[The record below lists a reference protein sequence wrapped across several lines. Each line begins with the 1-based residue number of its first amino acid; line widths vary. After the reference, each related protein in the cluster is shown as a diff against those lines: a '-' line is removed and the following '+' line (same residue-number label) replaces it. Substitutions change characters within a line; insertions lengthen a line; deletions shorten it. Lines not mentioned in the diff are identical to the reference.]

1 MGFPPIAGSG
11 PGEPAA
17 ATEADEVS
25 PAAGRLL
32 VLVPD
37 MDTDETE
44 LVRRVLAMASSRG
57 QTLVFLGAAPDPGDE
72 PRVRRRLSTLV
83 AVARMEEVRV
93 ESRIAHSEDWT
104 RNVKAE
110 WRQGDVVVCPA
121 EARVGAKRRTLSQS
135 LQDALGVPVRT
146 FSGLYPLRE
155 SLWRSLLRGAAG
167 WLVPLITVA
176 AFFWI
181 QVRIE
186 QVSPN
191 WARDVLLSFSVALEI
206 ILIWVS
212 QVVFT

>member
-1 MGFPPIAGSG
+1 MRFPPIAGSG
-11 PGEPAA
+11 PGEPGAA
-17 ATEADEVS
+17 PEADEAR

-37 MDTDETE
+37 IDTDETE

-83 AVARMEEVRV
+83 AVARTDDVLV
-93 ESRIAHSEDWT
+93 ETRIAHTGDWT
-104 RNVKAE
+104 RSVKAE
-110 WRQGDVVVCPA
+110 WRKGDVVVCPA
-121 EARVGAKRRTLSQS
+121 EARVGAIRRALSQS
-135 LQDALGVPVRT
+135 LQEALGVPVRT

-155 SLWRSLLRGAAG
+155 NLWRSLLRAAAG
-167 WLVPLITVA
+167 WLVPLITLA

-186 QVSPN
+186 RVTPN

-212 QVVFT
+212 QGVFA